1 MERVLLLITV
11 LLSTSSVVFGRTIVN
26 SSNYVIELSSEEQY
40 YVVEGL
46 VDLKGSV
53 ISLHQD
59 CILSFAKDGK
69 IVNGQIVGNNTTLRS
84 LRSGSLGVVLS
95 GTWIL
100 PRIDDSVFDHKYLTD
115 TEILDNIS
123 ALQSDKMKNTI
134 ILQKPFYSI
143 EFSEQHKRGLVLKS
157 NAVLKNSS
165 TIGVKGN
172 DLISYSVIMVGDV
185 SNVRIY
191 GGSIMGDVGAH
202 QYREGTTSEWG
213 FGISI
218 SRSHDVVVD
227 GVSISKCTGDGIYI
241 GGGVGSFFG
250 DYSNACKNILIRN
263 VSSIE
268 NRRQAVSITYADGV
282 IIKNCVLSNT
292 GLIELTNPGCG
303 LDIEPNE
310 GQAVRN
316 VSVLRCKFYK
326 NGTLMDVSVGGY
338 STEGNNCNVEKILF
352 QNCSIEGEL
361 SLRTGSAVL
370 KHCSMRTLSLHLA
383 KMPKEKVLIDHCLIS
398 GGSGVVVRSTGRTT
412 DYDFVSE
419 YRFKS
424 CSFDMKEALT
434 PAMFSSINHN
444 GNEVA
449 AFIVENSSFTF
460 PEGTQRFDMVQP
472 KITCSFNFLKC
483 QIDSKKHSVEDGNVV
498 YENCR
503 IKQR

>member
-1 MERVLLLITV
+1 
-11 LLSTSSVVFGRTIVN
+11 
-26 SSNYVIELSSEEQY
+26 
-40 YVVEGL
+40 
-46 VDLKGSV
+46 
-53 ISLHQD
+53 
-59 CILSFAKDGK
+59 
-69 IVNGQIVGNNTTLRS
+69 
-84 LRSGSLGVVLS
+84 
-95 GTWIL
+95 
-100 PRIDDSVFDHKYLTD
+100 
-115 TEILDNIS
+115 
-123 ALQSDKMKNTI
+123 
-134 ILQKPFYSI
+134 
-143 EFSEQHKRGLVLKS
+143 
-157 NAVLKNSS
+157 
-165 TIGVKGN
+165 
-172 DLISYSVIMVGDV
+172 
-185 SNVRIY
+185 
-191 GGSIMGDVGAH
+191 
-202 QYREGTTSEWG
+202 
-213 FGISI
+213 
-218 SRSHDVVVD
+218 
-227 GVSISKCTGDGIYI
+227 
-241 GGGVGSFFG
+241 
-250 DYSNACKNILIRN
+250 
-263 VSSIE
+263 
-268 NRRQAVSITYADGV
+268 
-282 IIKNCVLSNT
+282 
-292 GLIELTNPGCG
+292 
-303 LDIEPNE
+303 
-310 GQAVRN
+310 
-316 VSVLRCKFYK
+316 
-326 NGTLMDVSVGGY
+326 MDVSVGGY